1 MTDDNAGN
9 GATEAGEAGGAG
21 TDGGAAPGIT
31 FEIGHQYI
39 KDLSF
44 EVPGAPGVFEN
55 KAAPEVKV
63 NVDVGAKALDG
74 DSYEVTLTLEARGQ
88 SGSVS
93 LFIVEL
99 AYAGL
104 FRVADVPQEHLQP
117 LLLIEAPR
125 LLFPFARNVV
135 AGVTRDGGL
144 PPLMISPIDFVAMYR
159 NRAAAQQRQA
169 GATSDSETAG

>member
-9 GATEAGEAGGAG
+9 GATDASAGAG
-21 TDGGAAPGIT
+21 DTGAPAVT
-31 FEIGHQYI
+31 FEIGHQYV

-44 EVPGAPGVFEN
+44 EVPGAPAVFEN
-55 KAAPEVKV
+55 QVAPEVKV
-63 NVDVGAKALDG
+63 NVDVGARALDG
-74 DSYEVTLTLEARGQ
+74 GSHEVVLKLEARGQ
-88 SGSVS
+88 SGESP

-104 FRVADVPQEHLQP
+104 FRVADVPPEHLQP

-125 LLFPFARNVV
+125 LLFPFARNIV
-135 AGVTRDGGL
+135 ASVTRDGGL

-159 NRAAAQQRQA
+159 NRVAAQQRQA
-169 GATSDSETAG
+169 EAAPAGES

>member
-9 GATEAGEAGGAG
+9 GAAEATGAISG
-21 TDGGAAPGIT
+21 DDATQGIT
-31 FEIGHQYI
+31 FEIRHQYI

-44 EVPGAPGVFEN
+44 EVPGAPGVF
-55 KAAPEVKV
+55 ATPTAPEVNVK
-63 NVDVGAKALDG
+63 VDVGAETLDDG
-74 DSYEVTLTLEARGQ
+74 AYEVTLKLEA
-88 SGSVS
+88 SGKTGEAP

-104 FRVADVPQEHLQP
+104 FQISDAPPDHLQP

-159 NRAAAQQRQA
+159 NRVAAQQRQA
-169 GATSDSETAG
+169 GTAPADEA